1 MKEILYDTGLR
12 QAINLFLKEASFCF
26 RRAHCCSFSDA
37 VIYVPLFALTPSCR
51 ASLRDC
57 LYGRKIIVEM
67 RVEAMLAQMIITL
80 GHVTDFSNP
89 VHTTDRHDVD
99 NCFQDRSHLRT
110 ENYTLA
116 LSQAHK
122 FLLAI
127 MPQMHS
133 RSLNVITVSPGAV
146 SSLIH
151 SFESSDDPRGAFM
164 RVLLANI

>member
-1 MKEILYDTGLR
+1 
-12 QAINLFLKEASFCF
+12 
-26 RRAHCCSFSDA
+26 
-37 VIYVPLFALTPSCR
+37 
-51 ASLRDC
+51 
-57 LYGRKIIVEM
+57 
-67 RVEAMLAQMIITL
+67 MLAQIIITL

-99 NCFQDRSHLRT
+99 HCFQDRSHLRT

-133 RSLNVITVSPGAV
+133 RSLNVITASPGAV

-151 SFESSDDPRGAFM
+151 SFESPDDPRGAFT